1 MTPSDMNATQACG
14 PVISDVLA
22 FAMLRPHDLMDVV
35 SDLVEEDLPQEHRPQ
50 ESELQEQR
58 WGAGYGPIDEH
69 LYPRRLPL
77 PRLMV
82 ETRRINMPDLS
93 AKAPGP
99 GPIARAGQRRRVR
112 QHYLAQT
119 HKVLRRYRGEQFL
132 SVPPRVKGWGVVS
145 IGLDDFRHRGSG
157 YSGPQLEGTAS
168 NKALQLTKPAQAMEL
183 CS

>member
-1 MTPSDMNATQACG
+1 MTSLDMNATQASG

-22 FAMLRPHDLMDVV
+22 FAVLWPHDLVDVV
-35 SDLVEEDLPQEHRPQ
+35 SHLVEEDLPQEHRPQ

-58 WGAGYGPIDEH
+58 WGAGYGPVDEH
-69 LYPRRLPL
+69 LYPRRLPF

-82 ETRRINMPDLS
+82 ETRRINMPDFS
-93 AKAPGP
+93 AKAPRP
-99 GPIARAGQRRRVR
+99 SPLARAGQRRRVR

-119 HKVLRRYRGEQFL
+119 HKVLRRYRGEQLF
-132 SVPPRVKGWGVVS
+132 SVPPRVKGRGVVS
-145 IGLDDFRHRGSG
+145 IGLDDLKHRGSG
-157 YSGPQLEGTAS
+157 YSGPQLKGTAS